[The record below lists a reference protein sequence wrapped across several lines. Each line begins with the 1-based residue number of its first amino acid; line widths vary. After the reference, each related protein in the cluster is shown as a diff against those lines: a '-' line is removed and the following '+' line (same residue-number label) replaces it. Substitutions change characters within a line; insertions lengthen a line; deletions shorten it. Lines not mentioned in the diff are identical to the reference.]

1 MTLKDIPTYITYKS
15 ISTSHKLCSG
25 LCQIVLVFRSLLG
38 VHVHIYTQSTSIYIK
53 YNPNMNLMCK
63 LISINFTFFFC
74 CHLNSGTIKCQKR
87 GWGLMLIYSVLRSWQ
102 CFMFTPPPPFPHPQ
116 NTMWNLGSMHALMLS
131 AGEHYSDSVWMCIN
145 GLLNITVYPGR
156 NVNISTLLI

>member
-53 YNPNMNLMCK
+53 YNPDMNLMCK
-63 LISINFTFFFC
+63 LISINFTFFFFLIFFCC

-102 CFMFTPPPPFPHPQ
+102 CFMFTPPPLSPIPKILCEILDQ
-116 NTMWNLGSMHALMLS
+116 CML
-131 AGEHYSDSVWMCIN
+131 
-145 GLLNITVYPGR
+145 
-156 NVNISTLLI
+156 